1 MLFRSRLKAGDP
13 KALDAGIADMF
24 VEADK
29 LLAEFHKAAPRAQL
43 GLCLTTPPNDRDGA
57 FVANYKTNYPRWNW
71 RQVQHRLVERQ
82 LEHFSGREREGIFI
96 VPTELNLDTFA
107 GYPDNN
113 AVHPNKTGYQQ
124 IGASI
129 FAWLKSRLAATY

>member
-1 MLFRSRLKAGDP
+1 MWVARRCSRRQWSRRKS
-13 KALDAGIADMF
+13 
-24 VEADK
+24 K